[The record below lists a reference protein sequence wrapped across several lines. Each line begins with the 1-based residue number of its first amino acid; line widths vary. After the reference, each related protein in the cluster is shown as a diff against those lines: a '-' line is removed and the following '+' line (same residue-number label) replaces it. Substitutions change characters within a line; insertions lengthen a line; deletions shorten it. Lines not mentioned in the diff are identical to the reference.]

1 MINLWIW
8 SLSEIWTHGS
18 NADLHSWTQGAC
30 VQRAAYL
37 LDSIYPISRGRC
49 GMLWLILG
57 LFSCKIRIS
66 AFKSSHLLT
75 HSSTSQKTKYNSSV
89 SLLSFFSTEVKT
101 SLTSAL
107 TWCGIG
113 NEALS
118 RSSKSVE
125 WKPISNACS
134 IQTLWMYNSYTFIE
148 HFQK

>member
-18 NADLHSWTQGAC
+18 NAALHSWTQGVC
-30 VQRAAYL
+30 VQRASYL
-37 LDSIYPISRGRC
+37 LDAIYPISRGRW

-57 LFSCKIRIS
+57 LFSCKIRTS
-66 AFKSSHLLT
+66 AFKSSHFLT

-89 SLLSFFSTEVKT
+89 SLLSFFNTEVKA

-113 NEALS
+113 DEALS
-118 RSSKSVE
+118 RSSKWVE
-125 WKPISNACS
+125 WKHISNACCM
-134 IQTLWMYNSYTFIE
+134 QTLWMHNFYIFIE
-148 HFQK
+148 YFKK